1 MKHLVLGGGGKIPVV
16 PDPWLPAT
24 AAATEMVAE
33 MTQRADLAVK
43 IGPGLAEEAGTA
55 QFNPHLALVE
65 ADSNRMLPG
74 VRPEDVML
82 GDDLFRARHPLLL
95 GALAHESAHARYS
108 RWVPQYLMDTGIFT
122 KQQIDVLVL
131 LEESRIERLMRAYY
145 PKCTPWL
152 PAIVFELLAKDFTIS
167 DNAYGAA
174 ATAALIL
181 ARVDAGTISKT
192 AALPFRKAVLTVL
205 DAPTL
210 AELESLWQEY
220 HRLAFVDGGDLHH
233 DEMRS
238 IARRWLT
245 ALDLDPDG
253 DAGEDASGLGEG
265 TEGEGADGDGGESGE
280 GEGESKGKAKAKGK
294 GKSLPEKVA
303 EATDAASHEENMK
316 NAEKIGDIKAA
327 RRRAERAADQMRHS
341 RGVRAER
348 AAYEQHKTP
357 AEEEIG
363 HGKGTDASQSTL
375 TYRNPDPR
383 ERGAAAIFAKAL
395 SRVLVTDRRRVK
407 TMSEV
412 PGGRLKMRGALARS
426 AQKATGQQPTALQW
440 RHARTMLTDEPKLRV
455 GLLTDISGSM
465 RSAAQPMGSTAYIV
479 GNAVERMGGLFASVV
494 FGVGIYGVVRTH
506 ERINYVPVVDP
517 RDGWENIT
525 EGFYALDYVLDLLD
539 GDGVKILVLASD
551 GRYGG
556 AGQLPFGCTMMQLCE
571 QRGVTVLHLDF
582 TGHAALYAGT
592 HNTRMGNKT
601 PLIDV
606 QGKSPKEVAEILGG
620 ALVTGVQNFYAR
632 NKGVA

>member
-181 ARVDAGTISKT
+181 ARVDAGTITKT
-192 AALPFRKAVLTVL
+192 AAQPFRKAVLTVL

-210 AELESLWQEY
+210 GTLEGLWQEY

-238 IARRWLT
+238 IARRWLA
-245 ALDLDPDG
+245 ALNLDPDG

-265 TEGEGADGDGGESGE
+265 TEGEGADGGESGE
-280 GEGESKGKAKAKGK
+280 GESKEEQEQGQGQGQGQEPAREGGRGDRRGLARGE
-294 GKSLPEKVA
+294 
-303 EATDAASHEENMK
+303 HEE
-316 NAEKIGDIKAA
+316 
-327 RRRAERAADQMRHS
+327 RRENRGYQGGPAPGRAGRR
-341 RGVRAER
+341 
-348 AAYEQHKTP
+348 
-357 AEEEIG
+357 
-363 HGKGTDASQSTL
+363 
-375 TYRNPDPR
+375 PD
-383 ERGAAAIFAKAL
+383 
-395 SRVLVTDRRRVK
+395 
-407 TMSEV
+407 
-412 PGGRLKMRGALARS
+412 
-426 AQKATGQQPTALQW
+426 
-440 RHARTMLTDEPKLRV
+440 
-455 GLLTDISGSM
+455 
-465 RSAAQPMGSTAYIV
+465 AAQP
-479 GNAVERMGGLFASVV
+479 
-494 FGVGIYGVVRTH
+494 
-506 ERINYVPVVDP
+506 
-517 RDGWENIT
+517 
-525 EGFYALDYVLDLLD
+525 
-539 GDGVKILVLASD
+539 
-551 GRYGG
+551 GG
-556 AGQLPFGCTMMQLCE
+556 AGRAGCL
-571 QRGVTVLHLDF
+571 
-582 TGHAALYAGT
+582 
-592 HNTRMGNKT
+592 
-601 PLIDV
+601 
-606 QGKSPKEVAEILGG
+606 
-620 ALVTGVQNFYAR
+620 
-632 NKGVA
+632 